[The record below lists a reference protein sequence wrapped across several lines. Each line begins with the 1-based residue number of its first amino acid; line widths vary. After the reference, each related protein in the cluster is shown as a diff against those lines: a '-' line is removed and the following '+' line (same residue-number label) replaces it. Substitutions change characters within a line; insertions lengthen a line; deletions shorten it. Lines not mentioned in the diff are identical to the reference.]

1 MTHPL
6 YKGRDVIGRKPRND
20 ESLLGG
26 IKDQGSR
33 MMAHDCPDCVQSNVR
48 LFPSQLVA
56 ARLPATFPSSVFAS
70 LLFIAWVCCSAVD
83 GKEWTTTRDRKASLD
98 IR

>member
-20 ESLLGG
+20 ESSLGG

-33 MMAHDCPDCVQSNVR
+33 IKDDGS
-48 LFPSQLVA
+48 
-56 ARLPATFPSSVFAS
+56 RLP
-70 LLFIAWVCCSAVD
+70 
-83 GKEWTTTRDRKASLD
+83 
-98 IR
+98 